1 MCLVLV
7 APGTALLRRGLAEG
21 GVAEKWWPLS
31 LKAVKEDELWWFPLG
46 LGVAGGLFAWKRTKD
61 EDRGRALKM
70 LTWGIVVS
78 VLQPVVMALLAITK
92 PA

>member
-1 MCLVLV
+1 MTEV
-7 APGTALLRRGLAEG
+7 
-21 GVAEKWWPLS
+21 
-31 LKAVKEDELWWFPLG
+31 KADDLWWFPLG
-46 LGVAGGLFAWKRTKD
+46 LGAAGGLFAWKRMKD

-70 LTWGIVVS
+70 LTWGIIIS

>member
-1 MCLVLV
+1 MTEV
-7 APGTALLRRGLAEG
+7 
-21 GVAEKWWPLS
+21 
-31 LKAVKEDELWWFPLG
+31 KADELWWFPLG
-46 LGVAGGLFAWKRTKD
+46 LGVAGGLFAWKRMKD

-70 LTWGIVVS
+70 LTWGIVIS